1 MEFEFAALVAPLL
14 NLGVPFVKEWLSRPW
29 SSNEKAD
36 EKAAWEMYVEMI
48 TRITTQP
55 LPPDHGD
62 EKTALKSVYSLFEI
76 TRNVLK
82 EHGQDCDAFP
92 KVAITILNQ
101 EIRPFTAKWHSESL
115 KNAFDDPDKRAEFR
129 EELALLQKILNAYTA
144 VLARMAKV
152 EDLTNLSE
160 E

>member
-14 NLGVPFVKEWLSRPW
+14 NLGVPFVKEWLSHPW

-48 TRITTQP
+48 TRIITQP

-62 EKTALKSVYSLFEI
+62 ERTALKSVYSLFEI

-82 EHGQDCDAFP
+82 EHGQDCECIPQSSDYNSQSRNSPFHS
-92 KVAITILNQ
+92 KVA
-101 EIRPFTAKWHSESL
+101 
-115 KNAFDDPDKRAEFR
+115 
-129 EELALLQKILNAYTA
+129 
-144 VLARMAKV
+144 
-152 EDLTNLSE
+152 
-160 E
+160 